1 MIINRVL
8 KANIVNLYCVHM
20 LGIFWSEMKISFH
33 IIYAS
38 HSKDMC
44 AKYGRS
50 MMNDAHTISPTDSVG
65 RPAKVVQST
74 ALFSK
79 KKTIF
84 VRLSCRPLAGRL

>member
-1 MIINRVL
+1 M
-8 KANIVNLYCVHM
+8 H
-20 LGIFWSEMKISFH
+20 GIFWSKMKNFFY

-50 MMNDAHTISPTDSVG
+50 RMNDAHTISLTNSVG
-65 RPAKVVQST
+65 RPAKVIRST

-84 VRLSCRPLAGRL
+84 VRLSCWPLAGRLRSQHMNSCL